1 MIKMGG
7 NHVTQQQSN
16 DRDQT
21 SNVTATT
28 WL

>member
-1 MIKMGG
+1 MGG